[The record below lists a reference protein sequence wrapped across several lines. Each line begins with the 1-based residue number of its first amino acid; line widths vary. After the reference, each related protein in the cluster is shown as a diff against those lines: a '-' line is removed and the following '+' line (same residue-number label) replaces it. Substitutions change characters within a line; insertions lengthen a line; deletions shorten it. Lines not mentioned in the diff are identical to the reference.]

1 MVNLLR
7 AVNGF
12 STGHPPSL
20 VNGTVRFFNRWQT
33 VSAVLR
39 KKIDAGAGIPPS
51 MLQLQQFWLQ
61 LQTCTRDWAADTY
74 GILPDITLSSRRV
87 INGQEAQ
94 QKLEAETGFYFS
106 AKTSP
111 GLAGVAMDS
120 VGAIRNAAV
129 RMDQDTESLGDASP
143 LFLKLLAEQAG
154 LELAGKVAST
164 VIKTGEG
171 VTSSADPVG
180 ATGRFDTSSR
190 YLLVEFQLKLGEEV
204 SRIWLAFA
212 FEFMQ
217 QFAVSSQRAAAEQ
230 KANTRGNSQRSLSN
244 SILASTT
251 MLDAVL
257 DRLPLTI
264 GECAK
269 LEVGTVLPL
278 AGADAARLSLSANTI
293 NGSVDIGTGEL
304 GVWKRQ
310 RALKL
315 KTPISENFAQEIV
328 DS

>member
-1 MVNLLR
+1 MVNLPR

-51 MLQLQQFWLQ
+51 IMQLQHFWLQ
-61 LQTCTRDWAADTY
+61 LQACTQDWAADTY
-74 GILPDITLSSRRV
+74 GIRPEVSLASRRV
-87 INGQEAQ
+87 VNGQEAQ
-94 QKLEAETGFYFS
+94 QKLEAESGFYYS
-106 AKTSP
+106 AATSP
-111 GLAGVAMDS
+111 GLAGIALDAAGS
-120 VGAIRNAAV
+120 IRNAAV
-129 RMDQDTESLGDASP
+129 RMNQDIESLGDASP

-154 LELAGKVAST
+154 LELCHQVTADLFDAE
-164 VIKTGEG
+164 EG
-171 VTSSADPVG
+171 ASSAPDPSG
-180 ATGRFDTSSR
+180 AAGRFETSSR
-190 YLLVEFQLKLGEEV
+190 YLLLEYRLQMDDEV
-204 SRIWLAFA
+204 SSVWFA
-212 FEFMQ
+212 YFFEFIQ
-217 QFAVSSQRAAAEQ
+217 QYVISSQRAASDRKGQ
-230 KANTRGNSQRSLSN
+230 GRHQSQRSLNN

-257 DRLPLTI
+257 DRLSLTI

-278 AGADAARLSLSANTI
+278 AGADGGRLSLSADTI
-293 NGSVDIGTGEL
+293 NGCVDIGTGEL

-315 KTPISENFAQEIV
+315 KTPISKTFAQEIV